1 MIAVGAALVF
11 GVILGWGGGRWW
23 EVTTRAWIM
32 ARETRRAVRP
42 RYREA
47 WATTWRGVG
56 TVFLI
61 LLGLALAGL
70 FLAL

>member
-1 MIAVGAALVF
+1 MVAVGAALVV

-23 EVTTRAWIM
+23 EVTVRAWTV

-47 WATTWRGVG
+47 WTTTWTGVG
-56 TVFLI
+56 AVVLI
-61 LLGLALAGL
+61 LLGLVVAGVL
-70 FLAL
+70 LAL